1 MRSRFDADV
10 QRNSGDT
17 VDSCGPAHVSDCS
30 LGLQN
35 LRTFTCSSRT
45 TLFELRWSCA
55 RGSAR
60 ASDSHISR
68 TAVAPLAESRN
79 SSPLLRGLCG
89 YVRVWDA
96 L

>member
-35 LRTFTCSSRT
+35 LRTFTCSCRT

-55 RGSAR
+55 RKQAR
-60 ASDSHISR
+60 IRQSYFPHSSCSSSR
-68 TAVAPLAESRN
+68 VPE
-79 SSPLLRGLCG
+79 
-89 YVRVWDA
+89 
-96 L
+96 